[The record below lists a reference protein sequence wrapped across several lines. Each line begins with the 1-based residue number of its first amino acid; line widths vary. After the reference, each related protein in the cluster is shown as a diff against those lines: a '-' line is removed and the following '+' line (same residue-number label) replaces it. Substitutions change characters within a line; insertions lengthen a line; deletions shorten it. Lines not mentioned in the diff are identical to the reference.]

1 MDKPVEIK
9 IENGY
14 ITYIEDTEDGRKLKE
29 YLESFDDLE
38 MYCAAE
44 FGIGLNTISKCRGAS
59 YIEDESAFGTF
70 HIGFGRNLALGGSH
84 NARGHF
90 DLVTHNPT
98 IIVDDKVIMKDGQGN
113 SAD

>member
-1 MDKPVEIK
+1 MGYIGIVDKPVEIK

-44 FGIGLNTISKCRGAS
+44 FGIVRRLRNYLSEIFSCYSPVYFLIALMNVSPYLLSLNSPIPLIRLMAFLVVGFILAS
-59 YIEDESAFGTF
+59 S
-70 HIGFGRNLALGGSH
+70 
-84 NARGHF
+84 
-90 DLVTHNPT
+90 
-98 IIVDDKVIMKDGQGN
+98 
-113 SAD
+113 